1 MPSIRWRLMEVDP
14 ATWAST
20 DEMPGEVSAS
30 VTRDASTPLLE
41 SANVVVESAV
51 DAAPRETW
59 ARLDALVDG
68 ARHAVATMLLV
79 PGPSEVRR
87 GRKRVSYDGYSVL
100 KPAADVQMTAGAYI
114 PAGADGAAEAV
125 RMLSACT
132 PAPVSADGAFTLAE
146 PMVFA
151 TKTTYL
157 DAAWMLVDKAGW
169 CIQVDGDGAVHVR
182 PMPTEAAVDVDKGGS
197 RMIGTAVQSDDGLA
211 SVPNCYVAVDGRDSA
226 TVTDDDPGSPTSTVS
241 RNGRIVQVVDDSP
254 VRVNGESLEQYAKRR
269 LADAMAAIGTRRFV
283 MEWTPGVGL
292 FDVVNGTFPDAD
304 LDCRMRVSKQSL
316 TAPGQMDTDTECV
329 VMR

>member
-1 MPSIRWRLMEVDP
+1 MPAIRWRLMEVDP

-20 DEMPGEVSAS
+20 DEMPGEISAS

-41 SANVVVESAV
+41 SANVVIESAV

-79 PGPSEVRR
+79 PVPSEVRR

-100 KPAADVQMTAGAYI
+100 KPAADVQLTAGEHI

-132 PAPVSADGAFTLAE
+132 PAPVSADGTFRLAE
-146 PMVFA
+146 PMVFGV
-151 TKTTYL
+151 KTTYL
-157 DAAWMLVDKAGW
+157 DAAWMLVDKSGW
-169 CIQVDGDGAVHVR
+169 CIQLDGDGAVHVR
-182 PMPTEAAVDVDKGGS
+182 PMPTDAVLDVDKGGS

-211 SVPNCYVAVDGRDSA
+211 GVPNRYVALDGRDSA
-226 TVTDDDPGSPTSTVS
+226 VATDADPDSLTSTVN

-254 VRVNGESLEQYAKRR
+254 VRINGESLEQYAQRR

-283 MEWTPGVGL
+283 MEWTPDVGL
-292 FDVVNGTFPDAD
+292 FDVIDGTFPDAD
-304 LDCRMRVSKQSL
+304 LNCRMRVSKQSL